1 MRTECDAD
9 HKAFRRPAL
18 ELTIYLNR
26 TEACMEKNVGGI
38 DRVVRIIVGL
48 GLLSLIFVLEGSSRW
63 WGLIG
68 IVPLA
73 TAALGWCPAYLP
85 FGIKTCKTA

>member
-1 MRTECDAD
+1 
-9 HKAFRRPAL
+9 
-18 ELTIYLNR
+18 
-26 TEACMEKNVGGI
+26 MEKNVGGI
-38 DRVVRIIVGL
+38 DRVVRVIVGL
-48 GLLSLIFVLEGSSRW
+48 GLLSLIFVLEGASRW

-68 IVPLA
+68 LVPLA